1 MSELVEFLLAR
12 ITEDEAAAKAAKGWR
27 AWHVEE
33 KRTLE
38 IVTEVDGSMGWEF
51 GGGSGV
57 WGCDDPYDDC
67 DQYRTHAYLEADHIV
82 RHDPARVLAECEAKR
97 RIIEIHG
104 CSEGGLE
111 VWLDAPDIPDWPG
124 FTPGYYSRDAC
135 ACCADLMLDLSKERR
150 WPCRT
155 IRALAQPYRDHP
167 DFKPEWVI

>member
-1 MSELVEFLLAR
+1 MSELIEFLLAR

-82 RHDPARVLAECEAKR
+82 RHDPTRVLAECEAKR
-97 RIIEIHG
+97 RIVEIHVPWGFEYSGGEG
-104 CSEGGLE
+104 CARCVS
-111 VWLDAPDIPDWPG
+111 PDDYTTTRLPD
-124 FTPGYYSRDAC
+124 T
-135 ACCADLMLDLSKERR
+135 ERF
-150 WPCRT
+150 PCPT
-155 IRALAQPYRDHP
+155 LRALAQPYRDHP